1 MAGSAHHGASEQL
14 GRVADLPPGNGSGVF
29 WILTKEIAF
38 AVFNSDLLRA
48 GRRLTAFDRTI
59 RCSNR
64 STSHD

>member
-1 MAGSAHHGASEQL
+1 MAGSARHGASEQL

-48 GRRLTAFDRTI
+48 GR
-59 RCSNR
+59 
-64 STSHD
+64 